1 MGLGGARHHG
11 GGRQRGGIPAGRR
24 VTMPTE
30 ILLFVLAQAF
40 TAMGVY
46 AAIRADMREYKIRL
60 DMLERHNERH
70 SYK

>member
-1 MGLGGARHHG
+1 MDCTRHHG
-11 GGRQRGGIPAGRR
+11 GSGQRGCQPEGKGR

-46 AAIRADMREYKIRL
+46 TAIRADMREYKIRI

-70 SYK
+70 TCK